1 MNENILILGAGESGV
16 GAAKLALSLG
26 YTPFVSDAGSGKSAF
41 LAELDADGIEYEVG
55 GHNPGVWPMVKTV
68 VKSPGIPEDA
78 SVVEELRSGGAE
90 VISEIEFA
98 SRNYEGKVIAITGA
112 NGKTTTTSLIYQLL
126 KDAGVNASCVGN
138 IGTSWAREMSE
149 SSEPSDVVVVE
160 TSSFQ
165 LDGTVSFKPDV
176 AVLLNITPDHLDRY
190 GYSLENY
197 AQSKWRITANQG
209 PSDYLVYN
217 SDDEVITELL
227 KSTGTRA
234 QLMPVSSEKAL
245 MPGEFGSGLNPENK
259 EEFLINTHNT
269 KPFTM
274 TIQELA
280 LQGKHNLFNSMAA
293 GVTGRILELRNEGIR
308 ESLTNFEGIEH
319 RLEYVADV
327 NQIRFINDSKAT
339 NVNSVWYALEC
350 MDRPVIWIVGG
361 IDKGNDY
368 RDLLPLVKDKVKHMV
383 CLGKD
388 NKKLIKTFSDYV
400 ETVHV
405 AESAEEAVRI
415 GYDLGMPND
424 TVLLSPACASFD
436 LFGSYEERGNKFK
449 QAVRGL

>member
-126 KDAGVNASCVGN
+126 KDAGINASCVGN
-138 IGTSWAREMSE
+138 IGTSWAREMSK
-149 SSEPSDVVVVE
+149 SSQPSDVVVVE

-176 AVLLNITPDHLDRY
+176 AVLLNITPDHLERY

-197 AQSKWRITANQG
+197 AKSKWRITVNQG

-217 SDDEVITELL
+217 SEDKVITELL

-234 QLMPVSSEKAL
+234 QLMPVSNKKTL

-259 EEFLINTHNT
+259 EEFLIYTHNT

-293 GVTGRILELRNEGIR
+293 V
-308 ESLTNFEGIEH
+308 
-319 RLEYVADV
+319 
-327 NQIRFINDSKAT
+327 
-339 NVNSVWYALEC
+339 
-350 MDRPVIWIVGG
+350 
-361 IDKGNDY
+361 
-368 RDLLPLVKDKVKHMV
+368 
-383 CLGKD
+383 
-388 NKKLIKTFSDYV
+388 
-400 ETVHV
+400 
-405 AESAEEAVRI
+405 
-415 GYDLGMPND
+415 
-424 TVLLSPACASFD
+424 
-436 LFGSYEERGNKFK
+436 
-449 QAVRGL
+449 